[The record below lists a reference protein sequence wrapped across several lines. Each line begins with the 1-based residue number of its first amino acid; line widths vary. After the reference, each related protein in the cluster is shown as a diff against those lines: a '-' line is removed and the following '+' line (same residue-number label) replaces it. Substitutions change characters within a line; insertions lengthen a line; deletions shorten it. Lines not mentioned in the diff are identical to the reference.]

1 MGRGQRHS
9 KNAGI
14 MGSEA
19 LSYHERRALGFGT
32 VKERVGKDSQGNF
45 YDCCLTL
52 QPAVDPVVTPD
63 GYLYSR
69 EALLEN
75 LLQQKKA
82 IKRRLAAY
90 EAQQAEEAQKAAEQA
105 AVTHEAKLIA
115 FDRQN
120 HMGISAKTAKRIEQ
134 AITEEASTMHDAKG
148 AKAAQNIKEY
158 ADRSKQLKAFW
169 VPSQAPEAKDLLAK
183 PDSAT
188 YCPASGKKLRLKDCV
203 AVKFTPV
210 PEGES
215 GRFMDPVTKDTLS
228 NASRLVVLRPSGDV
242 LLEDTYKACVK
253 PEGEFK
259 GVRLGEKDVIKLQTG
274 GTGYAARDGDKVQ
287 VQKHFALG
295 PGSGRADLRGQHQG
309 PRSQFGLQFYN

>member
-1 MGRGQRHS
+1 
-9 KNAGI
+9 
-14 MGSEA
+14 MGSEG
-19 LSYHERRALGFGT
+19 LTYHERKALGFGT
-32 VKERVGKDSQGNF
+32 VKERVGKDSQGNY

-69 EALLEN
+69 EAILEN

-82 IKRRLAAY
+82 IKRKLAAY
-90 EAQQAEEAQKAAEQA
+90 EAQQAEEQQKAAEQA
-105 AVTHEAKLIA
+105 QVAHEAKLIA

-120 HMGISAKTAKRIEQ
+120 HMGISGKTVKRIED
-134 AITEEASTMHDAKG
+134 AIAAEAATMHDAKG
-148 AKAAQNIKEY
+148 VKAAVNIKENEEKM
-158 ADRSKQLKAFW
+158 KQLRAFW

-188 YCPASGKKLRLKDCV
+188 YCPASSKKLRLKDCV

-215 GRFMDPVTKDTLS
+215 GRFMDPITKDTFT
-228 NASRLVVLRPSGDV
+228 NTSRLVVIAPTGDV
-242 LLEDTYKACVK
+242 LLEETYKKCIK
-253 PEGEFK
+253 LDGHFK
-259 GVRLGEKDVIKLQTG
+259 GKKVGEKDVIKLQGG
-274 GTGYAARDGDKVQ
+274 GTGFAGRDGDRAQ
-287 VQKHFALG
+287 VKKHFHLG

-309 PRSQFGLQFYN
+309 PQSHFGLRFYN